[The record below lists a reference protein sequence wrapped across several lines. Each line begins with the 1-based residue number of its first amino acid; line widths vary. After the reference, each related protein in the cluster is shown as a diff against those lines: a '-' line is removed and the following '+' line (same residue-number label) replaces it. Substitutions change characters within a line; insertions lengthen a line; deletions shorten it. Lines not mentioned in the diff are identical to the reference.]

1 MGVSTMTNPSPQL
14 IVEDDAHIRVLRLN
28 RPERRNALSL
38 SLTRDLVATLLS
50 TAADRGVWAV
60 VVTGTGPD
68 AFCAGMDLKE
78 AYGRDAGSSTDP
90 NAVGAVP
97 NVGPFETLRSLP
109 MPTIAAINGTAVAGG
124 LELTLACDIRV
135 CSSSARLGVPEVAR
149 GLVGNFAATILPRL
163 IPASIA
169 HEILFTAQLIDAETA
184 LRVGLVSQMV
194 EPDEVLTAALAVAA
208 KITANAPIAVRRTK
222 ARARAGTM
230 LPVENAYRLDL
241 GPDPRESRDR
251 REGIAAFVE
260 KRQPNWENA

>member
-1 MGVSTMTNPSPQL
+1 V
-14 IVEDDAHIRVLRLN
+14 
-28 RPERRNALSL
+28 
-38 SLTRDLVATLLS
+38 
-50 TAADRGVWAV
+50 
-60 VVTGTGPD
+60 
-68 AFCAGMDLKE
+68 
-78 AYGRDAGSSTDP
+78 
-90 NAVGAVP
+90 VGAVQQKGT
-97 NVGPFETLRSLP
+97 VDETQLDGSEHGRRIRIDLTGPQGHR
-109 MPTIAAINGTAVAGG
+109 AG
-124 LELTLACDIRV
+124 
-135 CSSSARLGVPEVAR
+135 LGSW
-149 GLVGNFAATILPRL
+149 L
-163 IPASIA
+163 IQERDA
-169 HEILFTAQLIDAETA
+169 AQLIDAETA